1 MKNFGLECSRNERQH
16 KYTFANFHRQRDKL
30 QCEQFASAVSNA
42 RHLNLLLFLCLV
54 LRGKVTFEDIESARK
69 AVEQYN
75 GMDMGMGTELEMA
88 SV

>member
-16 KYTFANFHRQRDKL
+16 KYTFVNSHRQREKL